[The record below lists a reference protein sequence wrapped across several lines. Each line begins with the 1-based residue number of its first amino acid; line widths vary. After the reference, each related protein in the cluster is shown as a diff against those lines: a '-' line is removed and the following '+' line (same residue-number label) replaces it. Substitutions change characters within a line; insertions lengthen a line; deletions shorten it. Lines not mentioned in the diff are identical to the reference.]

1 MSNPPIDAERA
12 RELLKR
18 ERTRIERT
26 LANAKR
32 VRRSVID
39 EIETSTDL
47 EDDAVQIEEEDVDDL
62 LASQLR
68 AELEAVER
76 AEQRLEA
83 GKYGFSIES
92 GEPIVA
98 ERLERIPWAERTSE
112 EQERYERT
120 HGPTT

>member
-1 MSNPPIDAERA
+1 M
-12 RELLKR
+12 
-18 ERTRIERT
+18 
-26 LANAKR
+26 
-32 VRRSVID
+32 ID